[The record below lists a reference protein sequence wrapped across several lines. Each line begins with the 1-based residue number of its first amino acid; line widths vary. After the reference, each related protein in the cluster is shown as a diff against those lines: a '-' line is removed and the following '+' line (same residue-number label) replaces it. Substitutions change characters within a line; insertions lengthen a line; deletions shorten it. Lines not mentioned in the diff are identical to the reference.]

1 MKHLKEHI
9 INRTAFIAL
18 TIVYIIL
25 YISMCVISPILQGIT
40 SMKASTSEIWVLVSF
55 FLIEFIVWQTDLK
68 AQKLNRTFL
77 ALYGLNLVLTVLS
90 IGIIDLILN
99 KTLDI
104 IVMIIAALLII
115 IALALFMT
123 YIIQKINGVSNDYD
137 SYRDILTEEEFNR
150 IQQKRQARHQ
160 ARQQRKNK

>member
-9 INRTAFIAL
+9 INRTAFITL

-40 SMKASTSEIWVLVSF
+40 SMKASTSEIWVLISF

-77 ALYGLNLVLTVLS
+77 ALYGVNLVLTALS

-104 IVMIIAALLII
+104 MVLLIAALLIM
-115 IALALFMT
+115 IALALFLT
-123 YIIQKINGVSNDYD
+123 YIIQKIKGVSDDYD
-137 SYRDILTEEEFNR
+137 SYRDILTEEEFSR
-150 IQQKRQARHQ
+150 IQQKRQAKHQ